1 MNRTATII
9 FSSISTLLRPLVRI
23 LLRNNIPLRTFTDL
37 AKRVYVDV
45 ALNEFALP
53 GRKQSISR
61 VALLTGLSRKEVL
74 SVTRMPP
81 PTDSLSMELHNR
93 AARII
98 SGWVRDP
105 RFQDQAGQ
113 PAALPFDGET
123 SSFTL
128 LVREFSGDI
137 PPRAVLDELSRV
149 GLTTRNEDGSV
160 NLLAPAFLPQTD
172 ADKLHILGSD
182 VADQI
187 STIDHNL
194 TAPAEAAFF
203 QRKVCYHYFPDD
215 HLATLKQLTA
225 LKAQNLLE
233 EMDRWLAEHDSQDP
247 APDDTGRHKRV
258 GISIYYF
265 EDEARETPH
274 E

>member
-1 MNRTATII
+1 MKRTSEII
-9 FSSISTLLRPLVRI
+9 YSAVSALLRPLVRI
-23 LLRNNIPLRTFTDL
+23 LLRNNIPLGTFTDL
-37 AKRVYVDV
+37 AKRIYVDV

-53 GRKQSISR
+53 DRKPSISR

-74 SVTRMPP
+74 RVTRMPLL
-81 PTDSLSMELHNR
+81 TDNMSVDLHDR

-98 SGWVRDP
+98 GGWVRDP
-105 RFQDQAGQ
+105 RFQDCDGK
-113 PAALPFDGET
+113 PAPLPFDGET
-123 SSFTL
+123 ASFTQ

-149 GLTTRNEDGSV
+149 GLTTRSEDGSV
-160 NLLAPAFLPQTD
+160 SLLAPAFLPQTD

-187 STIDHNL
+187 RTIDHNL
-194 TAPAEAAFF
+194 TALPGTAFF
-203 QRKVCYHYFPDD
+203 QRKVCYHYFPAD
-215 HLATLKQLTA
+215 HLAALKQLTV
-225 LKAQNLLE
+225 LKSQNLLE
-233 EMDRWLAEHDSQDP
+233 EVDRWLADHDSQDP
-247 APDDTGRHKRV
+247 APDDIGRHRRV

-265 EDEARETPH
+265 EDDAKEAPH